1 MTDELFAAPAG
12 GAPGGDDPVSWLQ
25 IEPGWSV
32 VGSDGGVVGNVLT
45 VTGDKQGDIFD
56 GLAVGAGPSGPIRY
70 VPGEQ
75 VGPIYPRRVTLQIAS
90 AAFGALELYEEPPPE
105 TELQLP
111 KQSLTTRLS
120 GWLRGG
126 R

>member
-1 MTDELFAAPAG
+1 MP
-12 GAPGGDDPVSWLQ
+12 DPVSWLQ

-32 VGSDGGVVGNVLT
+32 ETADGDVVGSVLT

-56 GLAVGAGPSGPIRY
+56 GLAVGGNAGPARY

-75 VGPIYPRRVTLQIAS
+75 VGPIYPAKVTLRIA
-90 AAFGALELYEEPPPE
+90 AAQFAQLDPYQEPPPE
-105 TELQLP
+105 TALRLP
-111 KQSLTTRLS
+111 TQSLTARLS